1 MFYLLRI
8 SRFIQGVKGIFYLF
22 TGTFLTI
29 QYLARDV
36 EKTESIIDF
45 LKSIDDSLLK
55 ATLILTFLLGIEHL
69 LKVMEYSHEKN
80 SN

>member
-1 MFYLLRI
+1 MLRI